1 MKTIPE
7 AIRNPLLCLPEAQ
20 IPVCGRGRPALE
32 MACGFRGGGIRGQR
46 QTAAAASGADS
57 PLETRWRRAG
67 GERRPDPARGASV
80 DRVAAALGSGRR
92 PKEAPWRTAR
102 GRRRHRRW
110 WHEQA
115 DGGARARRRQ
125 RERWV
130 AEGGARMRAAEAVL
144 TELWV
149 VCGERKRGGEERGTV

>member
-1 MKTIPE
+1 VE
-7 AIRNPLLCLPEAQ
+7 ESR
-20 IPVCGRGRPALE
+20 RR
-32 MACGFRGGGIRGQR
+32 
-46 QTAAAASGADS
+46 AAARPGTRGLSGQ
-57 PLETRWRRAG
+57 
-67 GERRPDPARGASV
+67 
-80 DRVAAALGSGRR
+80 RVAAALGSGRR

-110 WHEQA
+110 WHEQT